1 MTSTLYTDI
10 SKPLWDLQA
19 TVLAHAEANDAL
31 TGSAYRRRF
40 LEAFDENGDGVI
52 DYEEMGRTGSLTALG
67 VGGGRMVRL
76 IGTEP
81 FGAQRGSFQMRAAAL
96 RWGDEAFNS
105 EGESLL
111 KEYAD
116 SGACSMALRLAL
128 TPAESKDPLFPSMT
142 WGGGKWPSLQFAR
155 QAQTQ
160 AVVYGQ
166 EAPDAIDLVSLY
178 GYAFDYADKALA
190 GGRFTGGV
198 GPTAD
203 PEAAQKY
210 VQAVEEGA
218 EPLPFVL
225 YVPTG
230 FNTCGE
236 RAVPNVVET
245 SDRDMMFRASF
256 RDGEEVW

>member
-1 MTSTLYTDI
+1 
-10 SKPLWDLQA
+10 
-19 TVLAHAEANDAL
+19 
-31 TGSAYRRRF
+31 
-40 LEAFDENGDGVI
+40 
-52 DYEEMGRTGSLTALG
+52 
-67 VGGGRMVRL
+67 
-76 IGTEP
+76 
-81 FGAQRGSFQMRAAAL
+81 
-96 RWGDEAFNS
+96 
-105 EGESLL
+105 
-111 KEYAD
+111 
-116 SGACSMALRLAL
+116 MALRLAL
-128 TPAESKDPLFPSMT
+128 SSAESKDPLFPSMT

-166 EAPDAIDLVSLY
+166 EAPDAIGLVSLY

-225 YVPTG
+225 HVPTG